1 MSLPPDLKSLSPA
14 DRIALVD
21 ALLDSLTDQDW
32 ELTPAQQ
39 AELARR
45 LETFEQDREFSLPW
59 ETLRPTLRP
68 AE

>member
-1 MSLPPDLKSLSPA
+1 MSLPPDPKGLSPA

-21 ALLDSLTDQDW
+21 ALLDSLTDQEW
-32 ELTPAQQ
+32 ELTQAQQ

-45 LETFEQDREFSLPW
+45 LETFEQDRESSLSW